1 MVLTSL
7 PKMTREPIAQDDTVP
22 NLLPM
27 TMTSYLTILAF
38 VPYDTVVRDAFATN
52 LCPFWP
58 YVPYDTVG
66 LSCHM
71 IAMVHDTLGTIF
83 CLTSTSHVL

>member
-1 MVLTSL
+1 MSRVTYLC
-7 PKMTREPIAQDDTVP
+7 PFWPFVPYDTVVRDDAFAT
-22 NLLPM
+22 NLCPFWP
-27 TMTSYLTILAF
+27 F